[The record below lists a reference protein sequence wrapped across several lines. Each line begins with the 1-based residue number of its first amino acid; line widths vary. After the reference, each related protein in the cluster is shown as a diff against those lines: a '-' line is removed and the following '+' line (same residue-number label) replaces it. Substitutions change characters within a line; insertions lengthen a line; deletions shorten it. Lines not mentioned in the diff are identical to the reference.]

1 MFKLLSKLIFLI
13 EEVSKLMSSA
23 DSRPPEMPDTS
34 SDSNS
39 DASAAADSNRPAL
52 KQPPRR
58 PVKPELPLEKPI
70 EEQPVAK
77 EEEEEEE
84 VAPTATVEALE
95 KVEII
100 EVVKAA
106 ASEDSTAAASTDE
119 EAEPEVPS
127 TTPQP
132 RLQPI
137 APPSEPM
144 QYRAI
149 GLLKG
154 RYEPSEESFNRGNII
169 NHDGTTTCA
178 VLLGR
183 TTSLVK
189 KHLDLGKEHL
199 WVVYPRTIF
208 QDDIGIAVQIVG
220 VWEPETLGEEEDE
233 TIEAPEE
240 AIQPDYFSIRGEV
253 VKFDER
259 KQEITVSIVQKM
271 RTGKQPK
278 RPFKLVINGSIGVK
292 TIGYFWDMH
301 VHREGNQFVLN
312 EGSYVA
318 AVPPKK
324 RSKRR
329 PEGGGRSGGGKR
341 RPPAKRSGAPRPK
354 PNLTKGDRGEKP
366 NVVKVG
372 DSGAVADVTA
382 QD

>member
-1 MFKLLSKLIFLI
+1 
-13 EEVSKLMSSA
+13 MSSA
-23 DSRPPEMPDTS
+23 DSRPPEMPDTVS
-34 SDSNS
+34 KDEP

-52 KQPPRR
+52 KKPPRR
-58 PVKPELPLEKPI
+58 PARPAPVEEPQPA
-70 EEQPVAK
+70 EEQQLEQQLVALK
-77 EEEEEEE
+77 KANT
-84 VAPTATVEALE
+84 VAPTPVAEDLAKEPVAENTDDD
-95 KVEII
+95 
-100 EVVKAA
+100 
-106 ASEDSTAAASTDE
+106 ASESTEPAA
-119 EAEPEVPS
+119 
-127 TTPQP
+127 PQP

-154 RYEPSEESFNRGNII
+154 RYEPSEETFNRGNIV
-169 NHDGTTTCA
+169 NHDGTNTAA

-189 KHLDLGKEHL
+189 KHLDLEKEHL

-220 VWEPETLGEEEDE
+220 VWEPETLGDEDDE
-233 TIEAPEE
+233 TVETPAD

-253 VKFDER
+253 VKYDER

-278 RPFKLVINGSIGVK
+278 RPFKLLINGSIGVK

-324 RSKRR
+324 RSKKRAF
-329 PEGGGRSGGGKR
+329 GGGVKK
-341 RPPAKRSGAPRPK
+341 RPPKRSSRPK
-354 PNLTKGDRGEKP
+354 PNLNKDEGAKAEKP
-366 NVVKVG
+366 SAEKQTVVKVG
-372 DSGAVADVTA
+372 DSSSASGLDNSEE
-382 QD
+382 

>member
-1 MFKLLSKLIFLI
+1 
-13 EEVSKLMSSA
+13 MSAA
-23 DSRPPEMPDTS
+23 DSRPPEMPDTA
-34 SDSNS
+34 SDSKS
-39 DASAAADSNRPAL
+39 DVSATADSNRPAL
-52 KQPPRR
+52 KKPPRR
-58 PVKPELPLEKPI
+58 PDKPAVAVEETKPVIKPI
-70 EEQPVAK
+70 EEQQLI
-77 EEEEEEE
+77 
-84 VAPTATVEALE
+84 AL
-95 KVEII
+95 K
-100 EVVKAA
+100 KANVP
-106 ASEDSTAAASTDE
+106 
-119 EAEPEVPS
+119 EPESVESAAIESVETVDVVSDSESESNESSEPES
-127 TTPQP
+127 NELETAQP

-154 RYEPSEESFNRGNII
+154 RYQPSEETFNRGSIS
-169 NHDGTTTCA
+169 NHDGSNTAA

-189 KHLDLGKEHL
+189 KHLDLEKEHL

-220 VWEPETLGEEEDE
+220 VWEPETLGDESDE
-233 TIEAPEE
+233 TVEAPVD

-253 VKFDER
+253 VKYDER

-278 RPFKLVINGSIGVK
+278 RPFKLLINGNISVK

-301 VHREGNQFVLN
+301 VQREGNQFVLTD
-312 EGSYVA
+312 GSYVG

-324 RSKRR
+324 RSKKKFA
-329 PEGGGRSGGGKR
+329 PPNGNKR
-341 RPPAKRSGAPRPK
+341 KPAKRSSRPK
-354 PNLTKGDRGEKP
+354 PNLAKEDGVKPEKP
-366 NVVKVG
+366 ESSVDNSDEQPIEQPDMVKVG
-372 DSGAVADVTA
+372 NGSTSTPDLDDA

>member
-1 MFKLLSKLIFLI
+1 
-13 EEVSKLMSSA
+13 MSSA
-23 DSRPPEMPDTS
+23 DSRPPEMPNNA
-34 SDSNS
+34 SDGNR
-39 DASAAADSNRPAL
+39 DASATADSNRPAL
-52 KQPPRR
+52 KKPPRR
-58 PVKPELPLEKPI
+58 PVKPELPIEKPI
-70 EEQPVAK
+70 EEPVAK
-77 EEEEEEE
+77 VAEAPATLE
-84 VAPTATVEALE
+84 VV
-95 KVEII
+95 
-100 EVVKAA
+100 EVVKTSAVA
-106 ASEDSTAAASTDE
+106 VSTSPEPAETTDTTTATESETE
-119 EAEPEVPS
+119 EAPL
-127 TTPQP
+127 PQP

-154 RYEPSEESFNRGNII
+154 RYEPSEESFNRGNIV

-189 KHLDLGKEHL
+189 KHLDLEKEHL

-220 VWEPETLGEEEDE
+220 VWEPETLGEEDDDV
-233 TIEAPEE
+233 IEAPED

-324 RSKRR
+324 RSKKRFN
-329 PEGGGRSGGGKR
+329 GGGNGNGGGKR
-341 RPPAKRSGAPRPK
+341 RPSKRPGAPRPK
-354 PNLTKGDRGEKP
+354 PNLAKGDGGEKP
-366 NVVKVG
+366 NAVKVG
-372 DSGAVADVTA
+372 DSVTTENADNL

>member
-1 MFKLLSKLIFLI
+1 
-13 EEVSKLMSSA
+13 MSSA
-23 DSRPPEMPDTS
+23 DSRPPEMPKTAS
-34 SDSNS
+34 ESEL
-39 DASAAADSNRPAL
+39 DASATADSNRPAL

-58 PVKPELPLEKPI
+58 PAKPVPPV
-70 EEQPVAK
+70 EEPVQ
-77 EEEEEEE
+77 E
-84 VAPTATVEALE
+84 ATVI
-95 KVEII
+95 K
-100 EVVKAA
+100 VVKKAV
-106 ASEDSTAAASTDE
+106 
-119 EAEPEVPS
+119 EPEPS
-127 TTPQP
+127 EADAPLPSAETLPDDAQDETQGDPADESPSEQVPQP

-154 RYEPSEESFNRGNII
+154 RYEPSEESFNRGSIV
-169 NHDGTTTCA
+169 NHDGTNTSA

-189 KHLDLGKEHL
+189 KHLDLEKEHL

-220 VWEPETLGEEEDE
+220 VWEPETLGEDDDE
-233 TIEAPEE
+233 ALEAPED

-324 RSKRR
+324 RSKKR
-329 PEGGGRSGGGKR
+329 P
-341 RPPAKRSGAPRPK
+341 
-354 PNLTKGDRGEKP
+354 
-366 NVVKVG
+366 
-372 DSGAVADVTA
+372 
-382 QD
+382 

>member
-1 MFKLLSKLIFLI
+1 
-13 EEVSKLMSSA
+13 MSSA
-23 DSRPPEMPDTS
+23 DSRPPDMPNPV
-34 SDSNS
+34 SDSAATES
-39 DASAAADSNRPAL
+39 GASVAADSDRPAL

-58 PVKPELPLEKPI
+58 PAKPEPV
-70 EEQPVAK
+70 EEPVEPPAAVVVEEPAVAEVAAEPAPVAAATAEDAP
-77 EEEEEEE
+77 EES
-84 VAPTATVEALE
+84 
-95 KVEII
+95 
-100 EVVKAA
+100 AA
-106 ASEDSTAAASTDE
+106 VDE
-119 EAEPEVPS
+119 EPAE
-127 TTPQP
+127 PQP

-137 APPSEPM
+137 SPPSEPM

-154 RYEPSEESFNRGNII
+154 RYEPSEETFNRGNII

-189 KHLDLGKEHL
+189 KHLDLEKDHL

-220 VWEPETLGEEEDE
+220 VWEPETLGEDEEE
-233 TIEAPEE
+233 PVEAPDD

-253 VKFDER
+253 IKFDER

-324 RSKRR
+324 RSQQQSSRRPPGNSFGAKRR
-329 PEGGGRSGGGKR
+329 
-341 RPPAKRSGAPRPK
+341 PAKRSGAPRPK
-354 PNLTKGDRGEKP
+354 LNLAKDSDGDKSPAVTVAEGATTSTATAATA
-366 NVVKVG
+366 
-372 DSGAVADVTA
+372 DSSS
-382 QD
+382 QEQE

>member
-1 MFKLLSKLIFLI
+1 
-13 EEVSKLMSSA
+13 V
-23 DSRPPEMPDTS
+23 T
-34 SDSNS
+34 
-39 DASAAADSNRPAL
+39 PAPL
-52 KQPPRR
+52 PQP
-58 PVKPELPLEKPI
+58 
-70 EEQPVAK
+70 
-77 EEEEEEE
+77 E
-84 VAPTATVEALE
+84 VA
-95 KVEII
+95 VEISEPAVVPKDA
-100 EVVKAA
+100 EVVADNA
-106 ASEDSTAAASTDE
+106 PEETDPP
-119 EAEPEVPS
+119 A
-127 TTPQP
+127 PQP

-154 RYEPSEESFNRGNII
+154 RYEPSEESFNRGNIV

-189 KHLDLGKEHL
+189 KHIDLEKDHL

-220 VWEPETLGEEEDE
+220 VWEPETLGEDEDE
-233 TIEAPEE
+233 TIEAPAD

-253 VKFDER
+253 IKYDER

-271 RTGKQPK
+271 RAGKQPK

-301 VHREGNQFVLN
+301 VQREGNQFVLM
-312 EGSYVA
+312 EGSYVG

-324 RSKRR
+324 RSKKR
-329 PEGGGRSGGGKR
+329 PMGGGPGGKR
-341 RPPAKRSGAPRPK
+341 RPPKRSGPRPK
-354 PNLTKGDRGEKP
+354 PNLAKDDGDAKNGVTKVEKP
-366 NVVKVG
+366 TVVKVG
-372 DSGAVADVTA
+372 DGSGSATETDSSEE
-382 QD
+382 

>member
-1 MFKLLSKLIFLI
+1 
-13 EEVSKLMSSA
+13 MSSA
-23 DSRPPEMPDTS
+23 DSRPPEMPNTA
-34 SDSNS
+34 SDGNPD

-58 PVKPELPLEKPI
+58 PVKPEPPVEKPI
-70 EEQPVAK
+70 EEPVEKIVEPPAAV
-77 EEEEEEE
+77 E
-84 VAPTATVEALE
+84 VV
-95 KVEII
+95 
-100 EVVKAA
+100 EVVKAVKVKETTA
-106 ASEDSTAAASTDE
+106 ADAAADAAASA
-119 EAEPEVPS
+119 AEPTEPVES
-127 TTPQP
+127 TDVTTGESESEGAAPEAPPEPQP

-154 RYEPSEESFNRGNII
+154 RYEPSEESFNRGNIV

-189 KHLDLGKEHL
+189 KHLDLEKDHL

-220 VWEPETLGEEEDE
+220 VWEPETLGEEDDE
-233 TIEAPEE
+233 TIAAPED

-329 PEGGGRSGGGKR
+329 PGGSSGGGGGGKR

-354 PNLTKGDRGEKP
+354 PNLAKGDGGEKP

-372 DSGAVADVTA
+372 DSSSAVPDTDSS
-382 QD
+382 QED

>member
-1 MFKLLSKLIFLI
+1 
-13 EEVSKLMSSA
+13 MSSA
-23 DSRPPEMPDTS
+23 DSRPPEMPDS
-34 SDSNS
+34 VSDSAATES

-58 PVKPELPLEKPI
+58 PVKPV
-70 EEQPVAK
+70 PV
-77 EEEEEEE
+77 E
-84 VAPTATVEALE
+84 PPVEPPAD
-95 KVEII
+95 VVTP
-100 EVVKAA
+100 EVVPSVSKAA
-106 ASEDSTAAASTDE
+106 TDAADASEPAPQEEKAESAAESTAE
-119 EAEPEVPS
+119 PEAEPEA
-127 TTPQP
+127 PQP

-137 APPSEPM
+137 APPREPM

-154 RYEPSEESFNRGNII
+154 RYEPSEESFNRGNIV

-189 KHLDLGKEHL
+189 KHLDLEKDHL

-220 VWEPETLGEEEDE
+220 VWEPETLGEDEEE
-233 TIEAPEE
+233 PVEAPDD

-253 VKFDER
+253 IKFDER

-312 EGSYVA
+312 EGSCVA

-324 RSKRR
+324 RSAQQPRR
-329 PEGGGRSGGGKR
+329 PGGGKSFGGKR
-341 RPPAKRSGAPRPK
+341 RSSPPKRSGAPRPK
-354 PNLTKGDRGEKP
+354 PNLNKGDGGEKP
-366 NVVKVG
+366 NVVKVAETVATADT
-372 DSGAVADVTA
+372 DSSEE
-382 QD
+382 

>member
-1 MFKLLSKLIFLI
+1 
-13 EEVSKLMSSA
+13 MSSA
-23 DSRPPEMPDTS
+23 DSRPPKPPNTA
-34 SDSNS
+34 SDSTS
-39 DASAAADSNRPAL
+39 DASAAAGSNRPAL

-58 PVKPELPLEKPI
+58 PAKPAPV
-70 EEQPVAK
+70 EEPPKEPVDPAPVPAA
-77 EEEEEEE
+77 
-84 VAPTATVEALE
+84 VAPPAMTTAKTAEAAPITE
-95 KVEII
+95 TPV
-100 EVVKAA
+100 
-106 ASEDSTAAASTDE
+106 E
-119 EAEPEVPS
+119 EADDEAEAAPK
-127 TTPQP
+127 P

-137 APPSEPM
+137 SPPSEPM

-154 RYEPSEESFNRGNII
+154 RYQPSEETFNRGNIV

-189 KHLDLGKEHL
+189 KHLDLEKDHL

-208 QDDIGIAVQIVG
+208 QDDIGIAVQVVG
-220 VWEPETLGEEEDE
+220 VWEPETLGDEEDE
-233 TIEAPEE
+233 TVEAPAD

-253 VKFDER
+253 SKYDER

-292 TIGYFWDMH
+292 TIGYFWDLH
-301 VHREGNQFVLN
+301 VQREGNQFVLT

-324 RSKRR
+324 KSKQRR
-329 PEGGGRSGGGKR
+329 P
-341 RPPAKRSGAPRPK
+341 
-354 PNLTKGDRGEKP
+354 
-366 NVVKVG
+366 
-372 DSGAVADVTA
+372 
-382 QD
+382 

>member
-1 MFKLLSKLIFLI
+1 
-13 EEVSKLMSSA
+13 MSSA
-23 DSRPPEMPDTS
+23 DSRPPEMPDS
-34 SDSNS
+34 VSDSAATES

-58 PVKPELPLEKPI
+58 PVKPVPVEPPV
-70 EEQPVAK
+70 EQPADV
-77 EEEEEEE
+77 
-84 VAPTATVEALE
+84 VTP
-95 KVEII
+95 
-100 EVVKAA
+100 EVVPTVSKAA
-106 ASEDSTAAASTDE
+106 TDAADASEPAPQEEKAESAAESTAE
-119 EAEPEVPS
+119 PEAEPEA
-127 TTPQP
+127 PQP

-137 APPSEPM
+137 SPPSEPM

-154 RYEPSEESFNRGNII
+154 RYEPSEESFNRGNIV

-189 KHLDLGKEHL
+189 KHLDLEKDHL

-220 VWEPETLGEEEDE
+220 VWEPETLGEDEEE
-233 TIEAPEE
+233 PVEAPDD

-253 VKFDER
+253 IKFDER

-301 VHREGNQFVLN
+301 VHREGNQFILN

-324 RSKRR
+324 RSAQQPRR
-329 PEGGGRSGGGKR
+329 PGGGKSFGGKR
-341 RPPAKRSGAPRPK
+341 RSSPPKRSGAPRPK
-354 PNLTKGDRGEKP
+354 PNLNKGDGGEKP
-366 NVVKVG
+366 NVVKVAETVATADT
-372 DSGAVADVTA
+372 DSSEE
-382 QD
+382 

>member
-1 MFKLLSKLIFLI
+1 
-13 EEVSKLMSSA
+13 MSSA
-23 DSRPPEMPDTS
+23 DSRPPEMPNTA
-34 SDSNS
+34 SNGKL
-39 DASAAADSNRPAL
+39 DDSAAADSANRPAL

-58 PVKPELPLEKPI
+58 PAKPEPVEKPI
-70 EEQPVAK
+70 EEPVVTKLEETPAVAEADVPEEVPASIPSESVEDTADVEEPET
-77 EEEEEEE
+77 EEES
-84 VAPTATVEALE
+84 
-95 KVEII
+95 I
-100 EVVKAA
+100 
-106 ASEDSTAAASTDE
+106 
-119 EAEPEVPS
+119 
-127 TTPQP
+127 PQP

-154 RYEPSEESFNRGNII
+154 RYEPSEESFNRGNIV

-189 KHLDLGKEHL
+189 KHLDLEKEHL

-220 VWEPETLGEEEDE
+220 VWEPETLGDEDNE
-233 TIEAPEE
+233 TVEAPAD

-253 VKFDER
+253 IKFDER

-329 PEGGGRSGGGKR
+329 PAGGNGGKR
-341 RPPAKRSGAPRPK
+341 RPPKRSGPRPK
-354 PNLTKGDRGEKP
+354 PTLSKDDGVKGEKP

-372 DSGAVADVTA
+372 DSSSATQNVDSSAD
-382 QD
+382 

>member
-1 MFKLLSKLIFLI
+1 
-13 EEVSKLMSSA
+13 MSSA
-23 DSRPPEMPDTS
+23 DSRPPEM
-34 SDSNS
+34 SNTASNDKS
-39 DASAAADSNRPAL
+39 DASAAAGSNRPAL

-58 PVKPELPLEKPI
+58 PARPEPPVEKPPD
-70 EEQPVAK
+70 EQPPDESEPVVQTL
-77 EEEEEEE
+77 EE
-84 VAPTATVEALE
+84 P
-95 KVEII
+95 
-100 EVVKAA
+100 
-106 ASEDSTAAASTDE
+106 ASEPDVPVE
-119 EAEPEVPS
+119 EAAPAATPEVIAESEPEEPEAAK
-127 TTPQP
+127 P
-132 RLQPI
+132 RLHPI

-154 RYEPSEESFNRGNII
+154 RYEPSEESFNRGNIV

-189 KHLDLGKEHL
+189 KHLDLDKEHL

-220 VWEPETLGEEEDE
+220 VWEPETLGEEDE
-233 TIEAPEE
+233 ESVEAPED

-253 VKFDER
+253 IKFDER

-271 RTGKQPK
+271 RAGKQPK

-301 VHREGNQFVLN
+301 VHREGNQFVLAD
-312 EGSYVA
+312 GSYVA

-324 RSKRR
+324 RSNKR
-329 PEGGGRSGGGKR
+329 PAGGGGKR
-341 RPPAKRSGAPRPK
+341 RPAKRTGAPRPK
-354 PNLTKGDRGEKP
+354 PNLSKGGDAKESGEKP
-366 NVVKVG
+366 SSEKPSSEKPVVKVG
-372 DSGAVADVTA
+372 DSGAAADSP

>member
-1 MFKLLSKLIFLI
+1 
-13 EEVSKLMSSA
+13 MSSA
-23 DSRPPEMPDTS
+23 DSRPPEMPNTA
-34 SDSNS
+34 SNDKP

-52 KQPPRR
+52 KKPPRR
-58 PVKPELPLEKPI
+58 PARPAPVEEPKPVEKPV
-70 EEQPVAK
+70 EEQQLVALKKANTTAPVSVVESSAENAVVENPEK
-77 EEEEEEE
+77 ADDD
-84 VAPTATVEALE
+84 APE
-95 KVEII
+95 
-100 EVVKAA
+100 
-106 ASEDSTAAASTDE
+106 ST
-119 EAEPEVPS
+119 EPAP
-127 TTPQP
+127 PQP

-154 RYEPSEESFNRGNII
+154 RYEPSEETFNRGNIV
-169 NHDGTTTCA
+169 NHDGTNTAA

-189 KHLDLGKEHL
+189 KHLDLEKEHL

-220 VWEPETLGEEEDE
+220 VWEPETLGDEEDE
-233 TIEAPEE
+233 AIETPVD

-253 VKFDER
+253 VKYDER

-278 RPFKLVINGSIGVK
+278 RPFKLLINGSIGVK

-301 VHREGNQFVLN
+301 VHREGNQFVLT
-312 EGSYVA
+312 EGNYVA

-324 RSKRR
+324 RSKKR
-329 PEGGGRSGGGKR
+329 PFGGKK
-341 RPPAKRSGAPRPK
+341 RPPKRSSRPK
-354 PNLTKGDRGEKP
+354 PNLAKDEGAKAEKQS
-366 NVVKVG
+366 VVKVG
-372 DSGAVADVTA
+372 DSSSAPSPDSSEE
-382 QD
+382 

>member
-1 MFKLLSKLIFLI
+1 
-13 EEVSKLMSSA
+13 MSSA
-23 DSRPPEMPDTS
+23 DSRPPEKPNPA
-34 SDSNS
+34 SDSKL

-52 KQPPRR
+52 KKPPRR
-58 PVKPELPLEKPI
+58 PARPAPVETPVEPPPVTPPPLVQQPEVSIAKPDPAVLPDN
-70 EEQPVAK
+70 A
-77 EEEEEEE
+77 E
-84 VAPTATVEALE
+84 VAVNDVP
-95 KVEII
+95 
-100 EVVKAA
+100 
-106 ASEDSTAAASTDE
+106 E
-119 EAEPEVPS
+119 ETEPPV
-127 TTPQP
+127 PQP

-154 RYEPSEESFNRGNII
+154 RYEPSEESFNRGNIV

-189 KHLDLGKEHL
+189 KHLDLAKDHL

-220 VWEPETLGEEEDE
+220 VWEPETLGEDEDE
-233 TIEAPEE
+233 TIEAPAA

-253 VKFDER
+253 IKYDER
-259 KQEITVSIVQKM
+259 KQEVTVSIVQKM
-271 RTGKQPK
+271 RAGKQPK
-278 RPFKLVINGSIGVK
+278 RPFKLVINGNIGVK

-301 VHREGNQFVLN
+301 VQREGNQFVLT

-324 RSKRR
+324 RSKKR
-329 PEGGGRSGGGKR
+329 PMGSSGGPSGKR
-341 RPPAKRSGAPRPK
+341 RPPKRSGPRPK
-354 PNLTKGDRGEKP
+354 PNLAKDDGDAKNGVTKVDKP

-372 DSGAVADVTA
+372 DSGGTA
-382 QD
+382 AETDSSEE